1 MKKRIWIPIAL
12 LLLIFVFLH
21 FALEPIV
28 LRRVNRAL
36 ASMEGMYG
44 SVDDIHIHLYRGA
57 YQIDSLKIFDEERDD
72 IPFFAADIIDI
83 SLEWRALFRGRV
95 VGDIHF
101 ESPVLNL
108 ISDGEEVEDG
118 ENVDFAHVLDELM
131 PININTFTI
140 HNGEVHYLD
149 PTANPKVDMFFK
161 DLNVNATNLGN
172 VNEDNRALP
181 SAVTISAITI
191 GGGVIDGHVDLNILK
206 ERPDFDAVIEMDQVD
221 LIALNEFT
229 EAYANFTFEAGQLYA
244 STEIAMKDG
253 VFEGYLKPIFE
264 NVKVIDLQDENSSF
278 LRKAWE
284 VVVGASFKIFENPK
298 EEQVATRIPFEGDT
312 NETNVRVLPT
322 IINVLRNAF
331 IEAFSKSPDHD
342 ISFDNL

>member
-1 MKKRIWIPIAL
+1 MAL
-12 LLLIFVFLH
+12 LLLIFLFLH

-36 ASMEGMYG
+36 ATLDGMYG
-44 SVDDIHIHLYRGA
+44 RVDDIHIHLYRGA
-57 YQIDSLKIFDEERDD
+57 YQIDSLVIFDEERDD
-72 IPFFAADIIDI
+72 VPFFAADIIDI
-83 SLEWRALFRGRV
+83 SLEWGALFKGRV

-101 ESPVLNL
+101 ERPILNL

-118 ENVDFAHVLDELM
+118 EDVDFARVLDELM

-149 PTANPKVDMFFK
+149 PTASPNVDMYFK
-161 DLNVNATNLGN
+161 DLNVHATNLGN
-172 VNEDNRALP
+172 VNKDNKALP

-191 GGGVIDGHVDLNILK
+191 GGGLINGHVDLNILK
-206 ERPDFDAVIEMDQVD
+206 TKPDFDAVIEMDQVD
-221 LIALNEFT
+221 LTALNEFT
-229 EAYANFTFEAGQLYA
+229 EAYANFNFEGGQLYA
-244 STEIAMKDG
+244 STEIAMKNG
-253 VFEGYLKPIFE
+253 VFEGYLKPVFE

-284 VVVGASFKIFENPK
+284 VVVGGAFKLFENPK

-312 NETNVRVLPT
+312 NDTNVRVLPT
-322 IINVLRNAF
+322 IVNVLRNAF